1 MGGTAELRV
10 GPFPLGKSGAA
21 VARLHGEVVG
31 APSPEVFGEQGDVA
45 QRACDGVGRD
55 G

>member
-31 APSPEVFGEQGDVA
+31 APSPDVFEERGDVA
-45 QRACDGVGRD
+45 WRARDGMGRD